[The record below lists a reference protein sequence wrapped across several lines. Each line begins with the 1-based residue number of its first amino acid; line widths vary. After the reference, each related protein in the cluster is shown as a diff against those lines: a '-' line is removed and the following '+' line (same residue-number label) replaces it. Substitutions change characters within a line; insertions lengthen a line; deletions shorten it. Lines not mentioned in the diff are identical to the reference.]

1 MLRTLVFGT
10 AFANKNFV
18 QPCFTLGQQVSLRNM
33 QISAFITRSCC
44 SAICLLTLL
53 AVTALSTGCGPTS
66 KFKSTLEK
74 AKSGDPQAQM
84 EVGQMYLEG
93 RDVKLDGAK
102 GLNWIMQAAQKG
114 LPAAERTYG
123 LILRVAPTGGGTAG
137 QARQWLEK
145 AAAKGDVI
153 AQVELGSMLGLSN
166 PPFEY
171 VEAMKWLL
179 IAERSGATN
188 ATAMVQ
194 AVSGKM
200 SPAEISQARAK
211 AAAFEKEK

>member
-1 MLRTLVFGT
+1 MRI
-10 AFANKNFV
+10 
-18 QPCFTLGQQVSLRNM
+18 P
-33 QISAFITRSCC
+33 AFIARSCC
-44 SAICLLTLL
+44 SGICLLTLL
-53 AVTALSTGCGPTS
+53 AVTVLSTGCGPTS
-66 KFKSTLEK
+66 NFKSTLEK
-74 AKSGDPQAQM
+74 AKGGDPQAQL

-93 RDVKLDGAK
+93 RDVKLDGAE
-102 GLNWIMQAAQKG
+102 GLKWVKQAAQKG

-123 LILRVAPTGGGTAG
+123 LILRVAPTGVGTAV

-153 AQVELGSMLGLSN
+153 AQIELGSMLGLSN

-188 ATAMVQ
+188 APALVQ
-194 AVSGKM
+194 LVSGRM
-200 SPAEISQARAK
+200 SPAEISQARIRAE
-211 AAAFEKEK
+211 AFGK

>member
-1 MLRTLVFGT
+1 
-10 AFANKNFV
+10 
-18 QPCFTLGQQVSLRNM
+18 
-33 QISAFITRSCC
+33 
-44 SAICLLTLL
+44 
-53 AVTALSTGCGPTS
+53 
-66 KFKSTLEK
+66 
-74 AKSGDPQAQM
+74 M